1 MIKHLTAF
9 FASIATASC
18 FAAPPAP
25 QFTLVMD
32 ASGKYSELLQFLKNQ
47 STSQNGLQVG
57 TLLLDVQ
64 NPASDSGDF
73 SMNSQCLA
81 GKLSE
86 CGKAIQ
92 FLAQLQAQ
100 DPAIKVYAMI
110 DVSNKYT
117 TSWQTF
123 QPAVQWV
130 INANKALSA
139 ATMLN
144 GKSWKPT
151 LFFTGIVYDKQ
162 SNDIKTSLASW
173 ATQMRYYMQAD
184 KKLTTLGLIGAYGL
198 IGDVVTNTAPSIDKY
213 YLEMYSITKKLASP
227 QDANKT
233 YTYIDTVA
241 TEETYLQPG
250 GAQKYTSCLGDRG
263 TLPGEKTPPAST
275 PTDKCPPLNNVTKDQ
290 YLYPN
295 VNDSLYTQALTEN
308 AQHPEIALF
317 PTDPAY
323 NNGQNFK
330 FLINGAYQGMHLTA
344 AQYQKVVFLFST
356 ESYGATGDPT
366 GCVAQPGKPYKTSCG
381 EISAFGTWYAHKQSF
396 INFTNAFSQYYTKQ
410 LSNQQAPTPITNVG
424 IYQFSDLPCSWVGPG
439 VCTTSKQH

>member
-1 MIKHLTAF
+1 MIKYFTTF
-9 FASIATASC
+9 FASIAAANC
-18 FAAPPAP
+18 FATAPSP

-32 ASGKYSELLQFLKNQ
+32 ASGKYSQLLQFLKNQ
-47 STSQNGLQVG
+47 STSQSGLQVG
-57 TLLLDVQ
+57 TILLDVQ

-73 SMNSQCLA
+73 GVNSQCLA
-81 GKLSE
+81 GKLSA

-92 FLAQLQAQ
+92 FLAQLQIKH
-100 DPAIKVYAMI
+100 PAIKVYAMI

-130 INANKALSA
+130 ITANKALSA
-139 ATMLN
+139 ATTFN
-144 GKSWKPT
+144 GKPWKAT

-162 SNDIKTSLASW
+162 SNGIKTSLTNW
-173 ATQMRYYMQAD
+173 ATQMHRYMQAD
-184 KKLTTLGLIGAYGL
+184 TKLATLGLIGAYSL
-198 IGDVVTNTAPSIDKY
+198 IGDVVTNTASGIDKY

-227 QDANKT
+227 QDADKT

-263 TLPGEKTPPAST
+263 TLPGEATPPAGT
-275 PTDKCPPLNNVTKDQ
+275 PADTCPALNNVKTSE

-308 AQHPEIALF
+308 AQHPEIAFF
-317 PTDPAY
+317 PTNPTD

-330 FLINGAYQGMHLTA
+330 FLVNGAYQGIHLTA

-366 GCVAQPGKPYKTSCG
+366 GCVAQPGKPYKTNCG

-410 LSNQQAPTPITNVG
+410 LSNQEAPTPITNVG
-424 IYQFSDLPCSWVGPG
+424 IYQFSDLPCSWVGEG
-439 VCTTSKQH
+439 VCTTSSN